1 MIKRGLCESQK
12 EVKMDLVMGIIG
24 ISFNYSESSVSV
36 LSM

>member
-12 EVKMDLVMGIIG
+12 EVKMDLVMGIIV